1 MRAPQLKLFEDL
13 SKDEEMMVG
22 ILKEKGDSSIDTMV
36 NDSKMASGHVAS
48 VLLNLEFKGVI
59 KLLPGKVYR
68 LI

>member
-1 MRAPQLKLFEDL
+1 
-13 SKDEEMMVG
+13 MMVELMSIG
-22 ILKEKGDSSIDTMV
+22 MVVELMRIGMVIELKSIDTMV
-36 NDSKMASGHVAS
+36 IDSKMASGHVAS

>member
-1 MRAPQLKLFEDL
+1 
-13 SKDEEMMVG
+13 MV
-22 ILKEKGDSSIDTMV
+22 I
-36 NDSKMASGHVAS
+36 DSKMASGHVAS